1 MGMHFFLEIKVGDRN
16 RSELILRLL
25 IYLSAT
31 VSVVAVGQFTV
42 KYQVSTRLKHCDN
55 TSASTSAANHLPKH
69 FNPIKQFRTCQDIQ
83 VKDTEVDMNSKAMG
97 ATTKV
102 DTSREVDM
110 SSEANTM
117 MATLSPNTIEGSN
130 TADMLPH
137 HHKEWS
143 ALDMELQMHTPSNT
157 PTVLVVERHS

>member
-1 MGMHFFLEIKVGDRN
+1 MG
-16 RSELILRLL
+16 
-25 IYLSAT
+25 YLSAT

-83 VKDTEVDMNSKAMG
+83 VKDTEVDMNSK
-97 ATTKV
+97 
-102 DTSREVDM
+102 VDM